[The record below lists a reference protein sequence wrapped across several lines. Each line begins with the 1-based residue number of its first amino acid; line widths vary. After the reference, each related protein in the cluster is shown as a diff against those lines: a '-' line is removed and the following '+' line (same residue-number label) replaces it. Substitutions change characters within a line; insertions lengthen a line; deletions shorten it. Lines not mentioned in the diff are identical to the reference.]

1 MVNFSSIR
9 GDVLPNSA
17 LSKKSNSSIK
27 KFLATGISVVIH
39 PLNPFVPCSHLNV
52 RYFETDKKDQWWF
65 GGGYDLTPY
74 FVYKDDVKLWH
85 NNTKMMCD
93 KYNKKYYTKFSKQ
106 CDEYFYLK
114 HRKEKR
120 GVGGIFYD
128 NLRNK
133 DKYFYKDFSQDVCL
147 TYLKSYLEIIRK
159 RHTKKYTNT
168 HKDFQR
174 LRRGR
179 YVEFNLLYDRGT
191 IFGLQ
196 SDGRADSILMS
207 MPPSV
212 SWKTSNK
219 IKMKEYERKLKK
231 FLS

>member
-1 MVNFSSIR
+1 MSYQIC
-9 GDVLPNSA
+9 P
-17 LSKKSNSSIK
+17 SKKSSGSIK

-52 RYFETDKKDQWWF
+52 RYFETDRKDRWWF

-85 NNTKMMCD
+85 ANTEKMCD
-93 KYNKKYYTKFSKQ
+93 KYDTNYYTKFSKQ
-106 CDEYFYLK
+106 CDDYFYLK

-128 NLRNK
+128 NLHNK

-147 TYLKSYLEIIRK
+147 TYLKSYLKIISK
-159 RHTKKYTNT
+159 RHTKKYTDM
-168 HKDFQR
+168 HKEFQH

-212 SWKTSNK
+212 SWKTSNN